1 MYYFPMDFMK
11 LTLDGLIDTG
21 ALTSAI
27 SEQDLNKI
35 KLLSNEAIK
44 DTGPAPNFRIMVANG
59 QLERPIGTVL
69 LQFEVADFQFQ
80 ENFIV
85 MKVLPNPLI
94 GLCFLQRH
102 HAMFD
107 IRQGIIT
114 FPYLSMQLRPDHT
127 TNTRTT
133 TPLLTETSYTLQ
145 PGETLAISSKMPHLI
160 DHNATGIVTPS
171 SHMEDHESIFITSSL
186 CTVNNNAVG
195 YQVINF
201 SDTPYTL
208 PIDTHMAD
216 FRVLTPEQ
224 IKHIKPV
231 DPSTLTFMMHQHM
244 ENTDLYLNQLMKQ
257 INHQMNQKRTGSQH
271 LRNLGDPDIYTPIQQ
286 RIYDELLELKQL
298 EQLNPNDNDE

>member
-1 MYYFPMDFMK
+1 MYYFPMDFEK

-27 SEQDLNKI
+27 SEEDLNKL

-44 DTGPAPNFRIMVANG
+44 DTSPAPNFQIMVANG
-59 QLERPIGTVL
+59 QLEQPISTVL

-85 MKVLPNPLI
+85 MKVLPNPLF

-102 HAMFD
+102 KAMFD

-114 FPYLSMQLRPDHT
+114 FPYLSMQLRPDHK

-201 SDTPYTL
+201 SEMPYTL
-208 PIDTHMAD
+208 PIDTHMTD
-216 FRVLTPEQ
+216 FRFLTPEQ

-231 DPSTLTFMMHQHM
+231 DQSTLTYMMHQYM
-244 ENTDLYLNQLMKQ
+244 ENTDQYLNQLMKT
-257 INHQMNQKRTGSQH
+257 NQ
-271 LRNLGDPDIYTPIQQ
+271 
-286 RIYDELLELKQL
+286 
-298 EQLNPNDNDE
+298 